1 MRLGERTARA
11 QSSFLATGTVNE
23 IADATGFYGNAFWV
37 SASIC
42 AFSWLVNLVYV
53 YLLRYVGE
61 ADTIEK
67 IRKRLRQK
75 NMFSP
80 AVLMRFP
87 LSFWIIIA
95 QALLF
100 GASWGPFTHITTYAT
115 LRKTIVKPTTRSPS
129 SPLLPFPHH
138 VVVARQ
144 WPGNGPILRRRG
156 HGGLAGV
163 GCPGGAGRGQP
174 AHRPVLRQVWAAPAR
189 RYVVRWQ
196 RK

>member
-1 MRLGERTARA
+1 
-11 QSSFLATGTVNE
+11 VNE

-100 GASWGPFTHITTYAT
+100 GASWGPFTHITTY
-115 LRKTIVKPTTRSPS
+115 
-129 SPLLPFPHH
+129 
-138 VVVARQ
+138 VAAQ
-144 WPGNGPILRRRG
+144 KQL
-156 HGGLAGV
+156 
-163 GCPGGAGRGQP
+163 
-174 AHRPVLRQVWAAPAR
+174 
-189 RYVVRWQ
+189 
-196 RK
+196 